1 MGRKYGEAGWAEGKG
16 SAAKLNEPYQMDLDQ
31 DGNLYVAVFKAHRIA
46 KITPDGYMTRYAG
59 TGTSG
64 TADGTLEQAQ
74 FNHPAGIQFGPDG
87 VLYVAEYWNH
97 AIRKIECE

>member
-1 MGRKYGEAGWAEGKG
+1 
-16 SAAKLNEPYQMDLDQ
+16 
-31 DGNLYVAVFKAHRIA
+31 
-46 KITPDGYMTRYAG
+46 MTRYAG

>member
-1 MGRKYGEAGWAEGKG
+1 MRRFART
-16 SAAKLNEPYQMDLDQ
+16 MRH
-31 DGNLYVAVFKAHRIA
+31 FKAHRIA